1 MSDLSETMPNLARVL
16 TPTPPQPVDERTLVA
31 RAADGDRRA
40 ARALYEAH
48 APRVHRVA
56 YRLCRDRDLA
66 ADLVQDVFVQ
76 VFRQLKTFRGE
87 SAFGTWL
94 YQVTL
99 RTSLN
104 AMRKVRRL
112 RERET
117 DLDEALH
124 YAHPV
129 SAIDPD
135 LRDAL
140 ALAIEALPESL
151 RVALVMHELEGYTHG
166 EIGAALGIAEG
177 TSKKRVFD
185 ARGRLRAALGAFGSK
200 E

>member
-1 MSDLSETMPNLARVL
+1 MPNLARVL
-16 TPTPPQPVDERTLVA
+16 IPTPSPSVDERTLVA
-31 RAADGDRRA
+31 RAAAGDRGA
-40 ARALYEAH
+40 ARALSAAH

-87 SAFGTWL
+87 AAFGTWL

-112 RERET
+112 RERER
-117 DLDEALH
+117 DLDEASLH
-124 YAHPV
+124 AHPV
-129 SAIDPD
+129 SAMEPD

-140 ALAIEALPESL
+140 ARAIEALPDAL

-185 ARGRLRAALGAFGSK
+185 ARLRLRAALGAFGSK

>member
-1 MSDLSETMPNLARVL
+1 MPNLARVL
-16 TPTPPQPVDERTLVA
+16 ISTPPPPVDEPTLVA

-76 VFRQLKTFRGE
+76 VFRHLKTYRGE
-87 SAFGTWL
+87 AAFGTWL

-112 RERET
+112 REREA
-117 DLDEALH
+117 DLDEASH
-124 YAHPV
+124 HAHPV
-129 SAIDPD
+129 STIDPD

-140 ALAIEALPESL
+140 ALAIEALPDAL
-151 RVALVMHELEGYTHG
+151 RVALVMHELEGYTHL
-166 EIGAALGIAEG
+166 EIGEALGIAEG

-185 ARGRLRAALGAFGSK
+185 ARGRLRAALSTFGSK